1 MDARKGAD
9 KRREMILRAV
19 ADPKFRREL
28 LRNPKNVFGV
38 RSLTPKDIQSLAMLK
53 RVLPAIDGMI
63 DGISDSLLCGTGGC
77 GGLA

>member
-1 MDARKGAD
+1 MEARKGMD

-28 LRNPKNVFGV
+28 LKNPKKVFGV
-38 RSLTPKDIQSLAMLK
+38 KELTPEDQQSLEMLR